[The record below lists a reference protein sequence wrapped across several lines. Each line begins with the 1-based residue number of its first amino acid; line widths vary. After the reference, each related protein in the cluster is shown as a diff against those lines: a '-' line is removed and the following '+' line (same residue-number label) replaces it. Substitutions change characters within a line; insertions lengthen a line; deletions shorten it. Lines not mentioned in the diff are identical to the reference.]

1 MSAAVKAGDLGFV
14 AKVLQGLKEMRKT
27 VLNTSKDD
35 QGFKLLHL
43 AAFFGHLQ
51 LCHSLITMGS
61 KVDVM
66 GDDKSTPLHLPLA
79 SNQTAIAELLLDYKA
94 DPLLADS
101 FAFNALHVA
110 TATKGVQRII
120 SSIFKSAGLQMKT
133 RLSSTRDIHG
143 LTPLHVACLAGNLEV
158 LSVIRLE
165 DSSAIHA
172 RTHPWGRASAVG
184 EFGSESAVMLCL
196 DCDDEVVA
204 LKMIRVLVAAGCS
217 PFSPRD
223 PDNKTPAIVALERN
237 FTQIADYWLDE
248 VGPLDTQEWS
258 SIETDRL
265 LVSAAENRLD
275 DLRRALG
282 PPPIGRRLNCDTT
295 NQQGETVLLAA
306 AARSASSSIA
316 YLLTRGC
323 NVNLQNADGNTSMH
337 LACLNVDVE
346 EAKLLFEK
354 STSLV
359 HTLAIRKYATA
370 AAAKEDAASKGLSG
384 PSVER
389 YVLNAVN
396 AVVRS
401 ENKKWTS
408 IVSC

>member
-1 MSAAVKAGDLGFV
+1 MARDCCLVADWTEEPPCDASSRSYAALQVSAAVKAGDLGFV

-51 LCHSLITMGS
+51 LCRSLITIGS

-66 GDDKSTPLHLPLA
+66 SEDKSTPLHLALA

-110 TATKGVQRII
+110 AATKGVQRII

-143 LTPLHVACLAGNLEV
+143 LTPVHVACLAGNLEV

-223 PDNKTPAIVALERN
+223 PDNKTPA
-237 FTQIADYWLDE
+237 
-248 VGPLDTQEWS
+248 S
-258 SIETDRL
+258 KHK
-265 LVSAAENRLD
+265 
-275 DLRRALG
+275 
-282 PPPIGRRLNCDTT
+282 
-295 NQQGETVLLAA
+295 
-306 AARSASSSIA
+306 AS
-316 YLLTRGC
+316 
-323 NVNLQNADGNTSMH
+323 H
-337 LACLNVDVE
+337 W
-346 EAKLLFEK
+346 KF
-354 STSLV
+354 
-359 HTLAIRKYATA
+359 
-370 AAAKEDAASKGLSG
+370 
-384 PSVER
+384 
-389 YVLNAVN
+389 
-396 AVVRS
+396 
-401 ENKKWTS
+401 
-408 IVSC
+408 